1 MFTATQNVIIS
12 DVAEKDKAAIEEVLR
27 KFKIIEHTESASL
40 LRKNAIACVALP
52 TCPLALAE
60 GQRYL
65 PELISK
71 MEPLL
76 EKHKIADQELIVR
89 MTGCPN
95 GCGRSAASEIGFIGT
110 HPGRYN
116 LHIGGDNE
124 GLRLNTKYKE
134 SLNEAELLTE
144 MDSLFGLYNKERN
157 KGETFGDF
165 TIRKQLV
172 K

>member
-1 MFTATQNVIIS
+1 
-12 DVAEKDKAAIEEVLR
+12 
-27 KFKIIEHTESASL
+27 
-40 LRKNAIACVALP
+40 
-52 TCPLALAE
+52 
-60 GQRYL
+60 
-65 PELISK
+65 
-71 MEPLL
+71 
-76 EKHKIADQELIVR
+76 

-124 GLRLNTKYKE
+124 GERLNTKYKE

-144 MDSLFGLYNKERN
+144 MDNLFGLYKAERN

-165 TIRKQLV
+165 TNRKQLV